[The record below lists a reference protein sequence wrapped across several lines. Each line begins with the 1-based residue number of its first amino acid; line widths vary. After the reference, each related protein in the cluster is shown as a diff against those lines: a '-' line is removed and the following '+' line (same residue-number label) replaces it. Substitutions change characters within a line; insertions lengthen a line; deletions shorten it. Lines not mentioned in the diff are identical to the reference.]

1 MYLNALKELSETKA
15 EACAVCWH
23 EFSVKEELVTLPCL
37 HTYHKECV
45 DQWFCDEKLICPYCR
60 KETAKFIEGEQSY
73 EDQIKE
79 GTV

>member
-1 MYLNALKELSETKA
+1 MKD
-15 EACAVCWH
+15 
-23 EFSVKEELVTLPCL
+23 ELVTLPCL